1 MIEFK
6 DFDESKLY
14 EYSSDNLKMFVNEIE
29 MKLSVLR
36 EQCANEMSKYLTDE
50 KFDLYSVSGKRKIRK
65 IAKRFSDMLDG
76 ASEYLRII
84 RVELAKREK
93 LEDDMRYSGKG
104 YKVDR
109 ISQEEFL
116 QKEQDKT
123 MAFKLKN
130 GIEINDEE
138 K

>member
-14 EYSSDNLKMFVNEIE
+14 EYSSDNLRMFVNEIE

-36 EQCANEMSKYLTDE
+36 EQCATEMSKYLKDE
-50 KFDLYSVSGKRKIRK
+50 RFDLYSISGKRKIKK
-65 IAKRFSDMLDG
+65 IAKRFNDMLEG

-93 LEDDMRYSGKG
+93 LEDDMKYSGKG

-123 MAFKLKN
+123 MAFKIKN
-130 GIEINDEE
+130 GI
-138 K
+138 